1 MRKLVELDGEFG
13 GWLEVDPVKLRRV
26 ATEFKTWL
34 LTVVPKSDT
43 FGFLQKDL
51 PIVESALNNTMS
63 LPYKGW
69 VPHNWEIREGLL
81 SKDYRD
87 ISAPFYNTIQGA
99 LYAPPKVMMK
109 DGRYF
114 AWAEFED
121 PPKLNEN

>member
-26 ATEFKTWL
+26 ANEFKTWL
-34 LTVVPKSDT
+34 LSVVPESDT

-51 PIVESALNNTMS
+51 PIVESALNGSMS

-69 VPHNWEIREGLL
+69 EPHNWEIREGLL

-87 ISAPFYNTIQGA
+87 ISAPFYNTIRGA
-99 LYAPPKVMMK
+99 LYDPPKVIIK
-109 DGRYF
+109 NGRYY

-121 PPKLNEN
+121 PPELNQN